1 MGKSEPKSDRQRILE
16 DLRPEPEI
24 AFSREEYGAR
34 LSRLKAAMTAA
45 GVQAM
50 FLSSPESLYYISGF
64 RAEWYQ
70 AFGPKA
76 WLPASG
82 IAVHVEHDDYIH
94 FEVEN
99 EQVLA
104 GFTSISRD
112 LRILPEAAQ
121 PMDGM
126 KKFIVTELQAAGWLA
141 GSFALEISSYRPN
154 RAYSEAFQAALE
166 AKGATVVNGS
176 DIIAGLRR
184 FKSAQEIAYTREAAR
199 IADIGFQAALDF
211 IRAGVTELEVYGT
224 IIDAMAKAG
233 GENPSITIPVSSGA
247 KSSCMHA
254 LASRKKIVS
263 GEFVNID
270 LCGVYNRYHANMARS
285 ISIGEPHAEV
295 ARRLQAVTG
304 AKAVVAGLLR
314 PGLPVRDLLSEIER
328 YYRSVGIWE
337 EQCWI
342 GGYDLGATFPP
353 DWVGAWYY
361 DVHTDPGDDAF
372 DPGLACN
379 YEANFYLPQDAGMSM
394 FIDTFT
400 VDEDGAAFLQK
411 TPAQLFVID

>member
-1 MGKSEPKSDRQRILE
+1 MSKSDRQIVLE
-16 DLRPEPEI
+16 ELRPEPEI
-24 AFSREEYGAR
+24 AFSREEYRSR
-34 LSRLKAAMTAA
+34 LSRLKAAMTEA
-45 GVQAM
+45 GVQAL

-82 IAVHVEHDDYIH
+82 IAVHLDHDDYIH

-126 KKFIVTELQAAGWLA
+126 MEFIVTELQAEGWLS
-141 GSFALEISSYRPN
+141 GKIGLEMASYRPN
-154 RAYSEAFQAALE
+154 RAYSEQFQVGLE

-176 DIIAGLRR
+176 DIIAAVRR
-184 FKSAQEIAYTREAAR
+184 FKSAQEIAFTQEAAR
-199 IADIGFQAALDF
+199 IADIGFKAALDF
-211 IRAGVTELEVYGT
+211 IRAGVTELEVYGE
-224 IIDAMAKAG
+224 IINAMAKAG
-233 GENPSITIPVSSGA
+233 GENASITIPVSSGA

-254 LASRKKIVS
+254 LASRKKIMP
-263 GEFVNID
+263 GDIVNID
-270 LCGVYNRYHANMARS
+270 LCGVYNRYHANMARTL
-285 ISIGEPHAEV
+285 SIGEPKPEV
-295 ARRLQAVTG
+295 AQRLQAVTG
-304 AKAVVAGLLR
+304 AKEIVADLLR
-314 PGLPVRDLLSEIER
+314 PGLPVRDLLREIER
-328 YYRSVGIWE
+328 YYRSTGIWD

-361 DVHTDPGDDAF
+361 DVHSDPGDDAF

-379 YEANFYLPQDAGMSM
+379 YEANFYLPERAGMSM

-400 VDEDGAAFLQK
+400 VDEDSAVFLQE
-411 TPAQLFVID
+411 TPAKLFVIE